1 MSSDDEASVTEPIRV
16 LFVDDEQRLV
26 EVAARFLE
34 DLRESFVV
42 VTETSASDALD
53 RLDHEGVPDCIV
65 SDYRMPGLDGLEFLE
80 AVREEHSKV
89 PFVLSTGKGSEEVA
103 SEAISAGV
111 TDYLRKDT
119 GTDQYAVLANRIEN
133 AVAQRRAE
141 RALAERE
148 RRLAAQRDELA
159 TFDRINAVIQ
169 GIIRN
174 LVAAATRDEIE
185 HTICER
191 LAASELYEFAW
202 IAERGAGGDLAV
214 RTGAGIDDTDGVDV
228 ATDGEAVAEP
238 AARALETG
246 GVQVLDPADGSIVED
261 EAATDH
267 EHRSAAAIPLSYEN
281 VVYGVLAV
289 YSTRRDAFS
298 EREQS
303 GFAVLGEIAGFAI
316 NAAQNMRL
324 LLSDTAVALE
334 LHVPDG
340 SGFATRL
347 TERLDCRYSLDG
359 VVPGADGTL
368 LQYIVVDGVAPERV
382 LDAADESDLVAS
394 ARLVSERETG
404 SVFELAI
411 TDSPVNTLIEVG
423 GTVQEFTAEDGE
435 ARVVAEIATDADV
448 RTVVDGFE
456 AAYPGAELLS
466 KRTVELPLR
475 TEGTFRQTLD
485 ERLTQKQRSAL
496 RAAYFAGYYDWPRD
510 STAEQVAE
518 SMGITSPTLHNHLRK
533 AQRELAAAF
542 LENDPDA

>member
-34 DLRESFVV
+34 DLQESFVV

-368 LQYIVVDGVAPERV
+368 LQYVVVDGVAPERV